1 MHVTIRGKRW
11 EVVFT
16 EDIPEDL
23 DGYCDAPHVPN
34 KQIRIRASL
43 QGEHL
48 LEVLNHEFDHA
59 AFWDMDEEVIQEV
72 NEDRAK
78 FLTRLGY
85 KRS

>member
-11 EVVFT
+11 QVVFT
-16 EDIPEDL
+16 EDLPSGR
-23 DGYCDAPHVPN
+23 DGECDSPNTPN
-34 KQIRIRASL
+34 KQIRVRPSL
-43 QGEHL
+43 PPERM